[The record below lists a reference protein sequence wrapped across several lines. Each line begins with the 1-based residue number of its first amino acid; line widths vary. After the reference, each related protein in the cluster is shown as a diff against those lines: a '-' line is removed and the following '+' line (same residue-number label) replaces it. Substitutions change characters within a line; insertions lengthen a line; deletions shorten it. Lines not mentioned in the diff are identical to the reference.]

1 MAFSLNGLIDAAS
14 FNNLAANP
22 AAGASV
28 NSLFGTGVGMY
39 GYGQPSPIANVAV
52 NDTVTSSQW
61 SSLNTR
67 ITAMGNHQN
76 VGLGPMPNTGVN
88 QPITYDVDY
97 PNNLALLKTNA
108 LYAAAQGTTQ
118 SLTTQSTSQWS
129 SSCTFTHTIT
139 FPSGDAARYFF
150 NAGGQIKFTFYS
162 PIGTSNTINYV
173 MHYLGDDVGTLVLSA
188 PSSGKATIA
197 GADYN
202 GISQKGNANVPVILD
217 ANKGYYG
224 LTTSYA
230 TVFKQMAR
238 LGITSYFDSFI
249 KVDMKTNG
257 PVGANQDN
265 GNIITVV
272 SVWDEVPNGLAV
284 SVYTAVTCTIVP
296 PSAAYLNNS
305 WGTPTVTGSF
315 VAV

>member
-28 NSLFGTGVGMY
+28 NGLFGTGVGMY

-67 ITAMGNHQN
+67 ITAMGNHQST
-76 VGLGPMPNTGVN
+76 GLGLMPNTGVN
-88 QPITYDVDY
+88 QPITYDADY
-97 PNNLALLKTNA
+97 PNNLVLLKTNA

-118 SLTTQSTSQWS
+118 SVTTQSSSTWS
-129 SSCTFTHTIT
+129 NTCTFTHTIT
-139 FPSGDAARYFF
+139 FSSGDAARYFF
-150 NAGGQIKFTFYS
+150 NSGGQLKFTYSS
-162 PIGTSNTINYV
+162 PIGTSNTVDYV
-173 MHYLGDDVGTLVLSA
+173 MNKLAEDVGTVVLSA

-197 GADYN
+197 SVDYN
-202 GISQKGNANVPVILD
+202 GITQKNSQALPAILD

-224 LTTSYA
+224 LATSYS
-230 TVFKQMAR
+230 TVFKQLAR
-238 LGITSYFDSFI
+238 YGIVTYTNSFI

-257 PVGANQDN
+257 PVGSNQDN

-272 SVWDEVPNGLAV
+272 SVWDEVPNGLTV
-284 SVYTAVTCTIVP
+284 SAGTAVTCTVVP
-296 PSAAYLNNS
+296 PSTTYLNNS

>member
-14 FNNLAANP
+14 FNNLATNP
-22 AAGASV
+22 AAGSSV
-28 NSLFGTGVGMY
+28 NSLYGTGVGVY

-52 NDTVTSSQW
+52 NDTITSSQW

-76 VGLGPMPNTGVN
+76 TALGGMPNTGVN
-88 QPITYDVDY
+88 QPITYDADY
-97 PNNLALLKTNA
+97 PNNILALKGRS

-129 SSCTFTHTIT
+129 NSCTFTHTIT
-139 FPSGDAARYFF
+139 FASGDAARYFF
-150 NAGGQIKFTFYS
+150 NAGGQLKFTFYS

-173 MHYLGDDVGTLVLSA
+173 MHYLGEEVGTVVLSA
-188 PSSGKATIA
+188 PASGKTTIA
-197 GADYN
+197 GVDYN
-202 GISQKGNANVPVILD
+202 GISQKGAQSLPVILD

-224 LTTSYA
+224 LSTSYS
-230 TVFKQMAR
+230 TVFKQLAK
-238 LGITSYFDSFI
+238 LGITTYFDSFI
-249 KVDMKTNG
+249 KIDMKTNG

-272 SVWDEVPNGLAV
+272 STWDEVPNGLAV
-284 SVYTAVTCTIVP
+284 SVYTAVTCTVVP
-296 PSAAYLNNS
+296 PSTTYLNNS